1 MEVSEKLLI
10 PKRIIFHNWSTIIF
24 LHIYIYIYVYIYIHT
39 YIYIYGGFLNYT
51 IYFPPFFPSLL
62 ILNWSMTDH
71 MVSCLNWDPHQ
82 RTAAWRMGKKMSISY
97 HPWKN
102 LWSIW
107 SPVQNV
113 FFELRFFLAKSDFGD
128 HFGMIQSQSLHPF
141 WPKGPGKLVAFDTV
155 RRHLDAVVLGSTA
168 LLGLVSSRFF
178 HKGDWVYPGRTVDK
192 HGLIPTKSAKRIKRW
207 SWTKNL
213 RSNRTNRLKLVW
225 KLIHQNQGFYH
236 LK

>member
-24 LHIYIYIYVYIYIHT
+24 LHIYMYIYT

-113 FFELRFFLAKSDFGD
+113 FFELRFFWPNQTLETILGWSNHSRSI
-128 HFGMIQSQSLHPF
+128 HF
-141 WPKGPGKLVAFDTV
+141 D
-155 RRHLDAVVLGSTA
+155 RRDQA
-168 LLGLVSSRFF
+168 
-178 HKGDWVYPGRTVDK
+178 
-192 HGLIPTKSAKRIKRW
+192 
-207 SWTKNL
+207 SWL
-213 RSNRTNRLKLVW
+213 RSTP
-225 KLIHQNQGFYH
+225 FDAT
-236 LK
+236 